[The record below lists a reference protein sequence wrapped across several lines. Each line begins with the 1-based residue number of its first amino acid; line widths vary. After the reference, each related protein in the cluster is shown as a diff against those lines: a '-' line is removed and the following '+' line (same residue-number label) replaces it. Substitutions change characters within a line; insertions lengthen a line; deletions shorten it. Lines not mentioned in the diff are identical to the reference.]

1 VGASIGSFFA
11 SWGMGWINLKTKK
24 MEDVEA
30 AEAAEAAKRA
40 KTEKEKG
47 AGDVFVTES

>member
-1 VGASIGSFFA
+1 MGASIGSFFA

-30 AEAAEAAKRA
+30 AEAAKRA